1 MKKLLATIKGVR
13 AFVTV
18 VRDTSSLEPIFQLR
32 ESLTNPKFLTP
43 MIEDLKER
51 SPEAT
56 MAFRVLRRLPPW
68 DFAALDALP
77 EGSLGR
83 HFAEHVRAAGID
95 PAALPTLPAHDEY
108 DYVSAH
114 LYETHDLWH
123 ALTGF
128 DIDPAGELG
137 LQAFYLAQQRS
148 GLSLAILSAGMLNT
162 AFYAMEDRVPRMDA
176 ISVGWGMGRVA
187 KPLFG
192 IDWESLFPEPLDEVR
207 ARYRIVPVAKAFGQ
221 VKLAA

>member
-1 MKKLLATIKGVR
+1 MATIKGVR

-32 ESLTNPKFLTP
+32 ESLTNPKMLTP
-43 MIEDLKER
+43 MIADLKER
-51 SPEAT
+51 SAEART
-56 MAFRVLRRLPPW
+56 AFRTLRRLPPW
-68 DFAALDALP
+68 NFASLDALP

-95 PAALPTLPAHDEY
+95 PAALPTLPAHD
-108 DYVSAH
+108 DFGYVAAH

-128 DIDPAGELG
+128 DIDVAGELG

-162 AFYAMEDRVPRMDA
+162 AIYAMDDRVRRLDA
-176 ISVGWGMGRVA
+176 ISVGWGMGRYA
-187 KPLFG
+187 KPIFG
-192 IDWESLFPEPLDEVR
+192 IDWESLLPQSLEEVR
-207 ARYRIVPVAKAFGQ
+207 ARYRIVPVTQAFNQ